1 MSASPI
7 VRESCWRRF
16 EPIYANLNL
25 DDRSFVTGSVSDV
38 PVRTDQLT
46 LAVSVMALRQVL
58 TDLGKKLTRTE
69 GLGYKVIAACHA
81 RFLLI
86 SAQGIGTDRDDR
98 DRL

>member
-1 MSASPI
+1 MLVFLSARSVRSKWVAEEIRLASQEFGKPFRGGDSSSSASDLI
-7 VRESCWRRF
+7 T
-16 EPIYANLNL
+16 
-25 DDRSFVTGSVSDV
+25 DFVHGDI
-38 PVRTDQLT
+38 
-46 LAVSVMALRQVL
+46 LRQVL